1 MVNRRTKANVET
13 MEAGFLGERG
23 RKVRIEIMRK

>member
-13 MEAGFLGERG
+13 MEAGFLGDNG
-23 RKVRIEIMRK
+23 MKVRIEIMRK